1 MQDIRNTVGNIP
13 LEWYKDYDHLG
24 YDIHGN
30 KVMKPKQGDEIDE
43 FLNKMEDPNYW
54 WELDLPSLRSLLLQ
68 FTVCGGLVCV
78 LQLVVAQCVPQSE
91 VV

>member
-54 WELDLPSLRSLLLQ
+54 
-68 FTVCGGLVCV
+68 
-78 LQLVVAQCVPQSE
+78 
-91 VV
+91 